1 MDLRDKII
9 NNIESLTAE
18 DFDAINQS
26 PELIDFFVESLVIKR
41 PDLSFLNNVNAE
53 LIRKIFFVEPF
64 FRMFLDYIKE
74 EEPNANLLTLFN
86 TNYFYDEDFI
96 TPENE
101 EMALKVIRKIQDE
114 MYEDA
119 IQFLLSD
126 DEEAKF
132 VTDNKRVI
140 EFIIKNKMYNRC
152 GCIQLKPE
160 EVTPEIESFLIET
173 IENTEDIILS
183 IRTPKIMD
191 YCMKNN
197 CIHRIINSFDT
208 RIPEELAIIKE
219 AFEKDAVTYMQI
231 KGGPLQ
237 FDLIDSP
244 EFIIQKLLA
253 GDYLTNQQTE
263 YVKNNPNLLKQIIE
277 IIANATENILPSI
290 SNLADDIMEVKI
302 ALIKYNIDS
311 ISWYGETVL
320 EHYINKEEEEII
332 KILNEKHDLLIEA
345 INYFF
350 TKRPDCVKGIVKK
363 LILNDNLGEIR
374 DIAFK
379 HLQNVDYSDL
389 LVECIGG
396 SYENANQ
403 AIPILSKYIEENKVD
418 LIIENKD
425 IYLKPMSFNI
435 CILILKCITKD
446 NLEYLIS
453 IFDTFASTSKY
464 TKEQLQEIFKILIDK
479 SILYKSDTI
488 GNYYF
493 FAKNYASQE
502 DIERIVNHANDLSLN
517 LGNAIGL
524 YNWDELKG
532 KSVDDLIHIFDGT
545 TINAQNLDSVI
556 NIVDKN
562 NIGIISWILNYP
574 SLEANNILYE
584 KLLNLVNVM
593 RRVHLENE
601 YKAIVKE
608 YFIKTGNI
616 PAKYTIILDQETVQ
630 KATLD
635 CDDELYINN
644 ADYFNPCEN
653 SSIEYYLLLF
663 EKIKERMKDGKKVNF
678 NIFVSC
684 RNYLKGMGDILE
696 NGNINVDLLH
706 WDGNEN
712 SFSNLGKFLDNPLFD
727 KYIRD
732 IVLPTLNIDII
743 NNKKLSLEQL
753 SKFVPEFINR
763 LNELSQEGAIFNSVI
778 LSLLSV
784 KNVSEYEAFLNNL
797 YEKDLIDYQTI
808 NSYSFKIINP
818 LIDKIIINKIIPN
831 KDLLAKNLDNLF
843 EYKPEYE
850 AMIAKQIDSE
860 ESLSFV
866 FAKKDYKKYPLVFQ
880 SILKALNDG
889 RLKYQCNNDLL
900 DVDMLKAILDHNSED
915 IKVIINFLIHNN
927 QDPPKEV
934 FEFLIPYYCKDKNL
948 SEKNVEFIY
957 KEYGNTIISLL
968 DSENF
973 FHLCNQDLETIKK
986 VFALL
991 EPRKLDLA
999 MIQGINN
1006 SIRQSIFA
1014 STNPQVMTIFTTVLA
1029 KIQNGKFEEERDYYL
1044 KLLAPAVP
1052 DGLEEKILLTFDNE
1066 LLFVY
1071 SKDKIAFLNLLFDR
1085 LKENQNIYADL
1096 FNIITTS
1103 YIMLE
1108 RNEFSRQ
1115 DDIFRDTTVPF
1126 VYDKKILYDTLFKEL
1141 LQNERRQLFKILGIP
1156 TYLSYDREYSL
1167 DDLDEYAIDYYT
1179 IQFISGVDITDKL
1192 NKEQLIQVKRNIK
1205 VLKNRFNE
1213 YLDEK
1218 SCNHGEILSGNPLPK
1233 EFMHYL
1239 DDPVFTSKLKKNLII
1254 GSREKNLA
1262 KEFTQLNV
1270 DALLENIMQDEEKY
1284 NLLLEVIKKYRIL
1297 DWFNYFS
1304 PTISKLSIGNQIDNL
1319 YGFINAFN
1327 QIYEAEKKSIM
1338 KNKLPKVLEEIENMR
1353 KLGVSEE
1360 EIQKY
1365 KNQALRV
1372 QFNAYR
1378 ILKYCS
1384 IYSAI
1389 PNCYKVLLGL
1399 EDFEIIKLNHDPYP
1413 GSGSPEERL
1422 ARACEVHLKAI
1433 KQQEISIPSFITDE
1447 KLSSGKTLR
1456 VIIGNRTHPRNMSHG
1471 ERTGACMRAYG
1482 ISDSERQGRPRS
1494 KDLYEFSGTNF
1505 NGFHITLVD
1514 PETDEYVSRVS
1525 GFRNGNTVFLNQ
1537 LRNSV
1542 NGNYSDEDVIE
1553 ATRLASQ
1560 KIIEQSK
1567 DSEYPIENVVASPCY
1582 ALLHHETQELSDSDI
1597 GRGVYEGYKDV
1608 TQNAVVLAT
1617 TGEDGKAVEL
1627 ELDSSRHPHYRCVR
1641 VLPKEIVGDLSDSM
1655 KINLQRITAIRQVL
1669 ENEEDPEYLKG
1680 IDIDTDALDEIYVY
1694 TIIGQDWFIALDSNL
1709 NIKSDIIT
1717 LDDRAQ
1723 LEFDEAMQKVEAF
1736 KAGKYTITGGTPNGK
1751 QL

>member
-26 PELIDFFVESLVIKR
+26 PELIDFFVESVVIKR
-41 PDLSFLNNVNAE
+41 PSLSFLNKVNAE
-53 LIRKIFFVEPF
+53 LMRKIFFVEPF
-64 FRMFLDYIKE
+64 FRLFLDYIKE

-86 TNYFYDEDFI
+86 TNYFYDDDFI

-101 EMALKVIRKIQDE
+101 EMALKTIRKIQDE
-114 MYEDA
+114 MFDEA
-119 IQFLLSD
+119 TQLLLSD
-126 DEEAKF
+126 DEDIEF

-152 GCIQLKPE
+152 GCIRLKPE

-173 IENTEDIILS
+173 IENTEDVILA

-197 CIHRIINSFDT
+197 CIHRIINSFNT
-208 RIPEELAIIKE
+208 KIPEELALIKE

-237 FDLIDSP
+237 YHLIDSP
-244 EFIIQKLLA
+244 KFIIQKLLA
-253 GDYLTNQQTE
+253 GDYLTDQQTE
-263 YVKNNPNLLKQIIE
+263 YVKNNPNLIKQIIE
-277 IIANATENILPSI
+277 IISNATENIPSGI
-290 SNLADDIMEVKI
+290 SSLADDIMEIKI

-311 ISWYGETVL
+311 ISWYDETVL

-345 INYFF
+345 INYFYD
-350 TKRPDCVKGIVKK
+350 KRPDCLMSIAKK
-363 LILNDNLGEIR
+363 IILNDNLGEIR
-374 DIAFK
+374 DVTFK
-379 HLQNVDYSDL
+379 HLPNVDYSTL
-389 LVECIGG
+389 LVGYINGF
-396 SYENANQ
+396 YEDSVT
-403 AIPILSKYIEENKVD
+403 AIPILTKYIEENKVD
-418 LIIENKD
+418 LIIEDKD
-425 IYLKPMSFNI
+425 IYLKSMDFNVY
-435 CILILKCITKD
+435 ILILKCITKE
-446 NLEYLIS
+446 NLEYLIPNL
-453 IFDTFASTSKY
+453 DTLSRNPKY
-464 TKEQLQEIFKILIDK
+464 TKEQLQEIYKIVIDK
-479 SILYKSDTI
+479 SLLYKSEAI
-488 GNYYF
+488 GSYYF
-493 FAKNYASQE
+493 YFKANANPK
-502 DIERIVNHANDLSLN
+502 DIERIVEHASDLKLN
-517 LGNAIGL
+517 FGNIYEL
-524 YNWDELKG
+524 YDFENLKG
-532 KSVDDLIHIFDGT
+532 KPVDELIRIFDGSI
-545 TINAQNLDSVI
+545 INLYSFGVVSNIVTKDNIDIIRWMLDS
-556 NIVDKN
+556 
-562 NIGIISWILNYP
+562 P
-574 SLEANNILYE
+574 TLEVNETLYE
-584 KLLNLVNVM
+584 KLISLYYDY
-593 RRVHLENE
+593 RRVDLEDE
-601 YKAIVKE
+601 YKSIVKE
-608 YFIKTGNI
+608 FFIKTGNI
-616 PAKYTIILDQETVQ
+616 PAKYTSNFDNETIQ

-635 CDDELYINN
+635 CDDEIYNNN
-644 ADYFNPCEN
+644 ADYFTPEN
-653 SSIEYYLLLF
+653 YSKEYYLLLF

-678 NIFVSC
+678 NIFVNC
-684 RNYLKGMGDILE
+684 RKNIFGMGDILE

-706 WDGNEN
+706 WDATDMA
-712 SFSNLGKFLDNPLFD
+712 FSNIVGLLKNPLFNE
-727 KYIRD
+727 YIRN
-732 IVLPTLNIDII
+732 IVIPTINIDVI
-743 NNKKLSLEQL
+743 NQR
-753 SKFVPEFINR
+753 KFSVKELATFDPEFINR
-763 LNELSQEGAIFNSVI
+763 LNELSQEGAIFDSII

-784 KNVSEYEAFLNNL
+784 ENVSEYEDFLNNL
-797 YEKDLIDYQTI
+797 YEKDLINYQTI
-808 NSYSFKIINP
+808 NGNSFEIINP
-818 LIDKIIINKIIPN
+818 LIDKIITNKIIPN
-831 KDLLAKNLDNLF
+831 ADLLAKNLDNLF
-843 EYKPEYE
+843 KYKPEYE

-880 SILKALNDG
+880 SILKALKDG

-900 DVDMLKAILDHNSED
+900 DVDILKAILDHNSED
-915 IKVIINFLIHNN
+915 IKGIINFLIHNN

-948 SEKNVEFIY
+948 SEKNIEFIY

-973 FHLCNQDLETIKK
+973 LHLCNQDLETIKK

-1006 SIRQSIFA
+1006 SIRQNIFTA
-1014 STNPQVMTIFTTVLA
+1014 TNPQVMTIFTTVLA

-1044 KLLAPAVP
+1044 QLLAPAVP

-1066 LLFVY
+1066 LLLVY

-1141 LQNERRQLFKILGIP
+1141 LQNERRQLFIILGIP

-1192 NKEQLIQVKRNIK
+1192 SKEQLIQVKKNIK

-1218 SCNHGEILSGNPLPK
+1218 SCNHGEILSGNPLPE

-1553 ATRLASQ
+1553 AMRLASQ

-1736 KAGKYTITGGTPNGK
+1736 KTGKYTMTGGTPNGK